1 MMKYWS
7 PKSIFFGVIGVVVFL
22 SGCESQVE
30 HLLVSPNTNL
40 KGQLAITESKLHFIV
55 VHDTDTILSSSTI
68 GLELGEI
75 DLTQNVDISEVTYK
89 TYDNTWSTVNGKQP
103 TVKNSYNEYTCK
115 VVSNTNNNVGYN
127 IQFRM
132 YNDGFAFRYHFPKI
146 LGDSLT
152 IQQELTK
159 LNIQQEYTYW
169 SYNGERH
176 NLGPISSAEGSREK
190 VKTPMVIKTNTGKY
204 ISALEGAIKNTA
216 PFSFNVSNKSGV
228 LSINNKPISV
238 SSGFETS
245 WRTFI
250 IGDKAGSLVSSDLLV
265 NLNEPNK
272 IEDSSWIKPGKA
284 LWDWRVWGYTTK
296 DGFVYGGNTVSHKR
310 MIDFAS
316 QNNIQYLLIDADWY
330 GSEFNESSD
339 PTTSKSDIDIEECI
353 AYGKKNNVG
362 IILYLNDVG
371 AKTYG
376 LENVIKQFAEWG
388 AVGIKYGFMKG
399 TPKQKVIHTQEVVQL
414 CAKYKLMVN
423 FHDSPVTPSGDY
435 RTWPNL
441 MSKEYGHAQAD
452 AKRSYYPETAVNA
465 TLINLISGP
474 LDLTNGYFDLNEAHK
489 RDKVFQQLPG
499 TVVAEVAKLIAV
511 HTGWMVLPDSPEAYM
526 AKEDLFNAIR
536 QMPAQ
541 FNGFKVLD
549 GEIDEFVSIARKAG
563 ENWFVGSLTNR
574 EGREINLPLDFLDEG
589 EKYKATFYED
599 TSDSHF
605 LENKESYTISITELT
620 KESNLKIRMAP
631 GGGHVLHL
639 EKIN

>member
-1 MMKYWS
+1 
-7 PKSIFFGVIGVVVFL
+7 
-22 SGCESQVE
+22 
-30 HLLVSPNTNL
+30 
-40 KGQLAITESKLHFIV
+40 
-55 VHDTDTILSSSTI
+55 
-68 GLELGEI
+68 
-75 DLTQNVDISEVTYK
+75 
-89 TYDNTWSTVNGKQP
+89 
-103 TVKNSYNEYTCK
+103 
-115 VVSNTNNNVGYN
+115 
-127 IQFRM
+127 
-132 YNDGFAFRYHFPKI
+132 
-146 LGDSLT
+146 
-152 IQQELTK
+152 
-159 LNIQQEYTYW
+159 
-169 SYNGERH
+169 
-176 NLGPISSAEGSREK
+176 
-190 VKTPMVIKTNTGKY
+190 
-204 ISALEGAIKNTA
+204 IKNTA
-216 PFSFNVSNKSGV
+216 PISFNVSNKSGV
-228 LSINNKPISV
+228 LSINNKPVSV

-250 IGDKAGSLVSSDLLV
+250 IGNKAGSLVSSDLLV

-376 LENVIKQFAEWG
+376 LENVIKQFAAWG

-465 TLINLISGP
+465 TLINMISGP

-536 QMPAQ
+536 LMPAQ

-549 GEIDEFVSIARKAG
+549 GEIDEYVSIARKAG

-574 EGREINLPLDFLDEG
+574 ESREINLPLDFLDEG
-589 EKYKATFYED
+589 EKYKATLYED
-599 TSDSHF
+599 ASDSHF
-605 LENKESYTISITELT
+605 LENKESYTISITEFT
-620 KESNLKIRMAP
+620 KESNLKIRMAS

>member
-1 MMKYWS
+1 MKKYWS
-7 PKSIFFGVIGVVVFL
+7 PKSIFFGVISVVVFL
-22 SGCESQVE
+22 TGCESQEE
-30 HLLVSPNTNL
+30 HLLVSPNTKL
-40 KGQLAITESKLHFIV
+40 TGQLAITESKLQFIL

-115 VVSNTNNNVGYN
+115 VVSNTNNNVGYD

-132 YNDGFAFRYHFPKI
+132 YNDGFAFRYQFPKI

-176 NLGPISSAEGSREK
+176 NLGPISSTEGSREK

-216 PFSFNVSNKSGV
+216 PISFNVSNKSGV
-228 LSINNKPISV
+228 LSINNKPVSV

-376 LENVIKQFAEWG
+376 LENVIKQFAAWG

-399 TPKQKVIHTQEVVQL
+399 TPKKKVIHTQEVV
-414 CAKYKLMVN
+414 
-423 FHDSPVTPSGDY
+423 
-435 RTWPNL
+435 
-441 MSKEYGHAQAD
+441 
-452 AKRSYYPETAVNA
+452 
-465 TLINLISGP
+465 
-474 LDLTNGYFDLNEAHK
+474 
-489 RDKVFQQLPG
+489 
-499 TVVAEVAKLIAV
+499 
-511 HTGWMVLPDSPEAYM
+511 
-526 AKEDLFNAIR
+526 
-536 QMPAQ
+536 
-541 FNGFKVLD
+541 
-549 GEIDEFVSIARKAG
+549 
-563 ENWFVGSLTNR
+563 
-574 EGREINLPLDFLDEG
+574 
-589 EKYKATFYED
+589 
-599 TSDSHF
+599 
-605 LENKESYTISITELT
+605 
-620 KESNLKIRMAP
+620 
-631 GGGHVLHL
+631 
-639 EKIN
+639 

>member
-1 MMKYWS
+1 MMKYWRAS
-7 PKSIFFGVIGVVVFL
+7 GIIFGVINVVVFL
-22 SGCESQVE
+22 IGCENQAE
-30 HLLVSPNTNL
+30 PILVSPDHKLTVQLFNT
-40 KGQLAITESKLHFIV
+40 KSKLQFLFM
-55 VHDTDTILSSSTI
+55 HDTDTIFSSSSI

-75 DLTQNVDISEVTYK
+75 DLTKNVHIGEVAYK
-89 TYDNTWSTVNGKQP
+89 SYDNTWSTINGKQP

-132 YNDGFAFRYHFPKI
+132 YNDGFAFRYQFPKI
-146 LGDSLT
+146 LSDSVT

-159 LNIQQEYTYW
+159 LNITQDYTYW
-169 SYNGERH
+169 AYNGERH
-176 NLGPISSAEGSREK
+176 NLGPVSSTEGSYEK
-190 VKTPMVIKTNTGKY
+190 VRTPMVIKTNSGKY
-204 ISALEGAIKNTA
+204 IAALEGAIVNTA
-216 PFSFNVSNKSGV
+216 PITFNASNDNGV
-228 LSINNKPISV
+228 LSINNTPVRIT
-238 SSGFETS
+238 SGFETS

-250 IGDKAGSLVSSDLLV
+250 IGDKAGDLVSSELLV

-296 DGFVYGGNTVSHKR
+296 DGFEYGGNTVSHKR

-316 QNNIQYLLIDADWY
+316 QNNIQYLLVDADWY
-330 GSEFNESSD
+330 GSEFSESSD

-376 LENVIKQFAEWG
+376 QENVIKQFAEWG

-399 TPKQKVIHTQEVVQL
+399 TPKQKVINTQKVVQL
-414 CAKYKLMVN
+414 CAKYKMMVN
-423 FHDSPVTPSGDY
+423 FHDSPIAPSGDY

-452 AKRSYYPETAVNA
+452 AKRSYFPETAVNA
-465 TLINLISGP
+465 TLINMISGP

-489 RDKVFQQLPG
+489 RDKVFQELPG
-499 TVVAEVAKLIAV
+499 TVVAEVAKLITV

-526 AKEDLFNAIR
+526 AKEDLFNAIK

-549 GEIDEFVSIARKAG
+549 GEIDEYVSIARKAG

-574 EGREINLPLDFLDEG
+574 ESREINLQLDFLEEG
-589 EKYKATFYED
+589 EKYKATLYED

-605 LENKESYTISITELT
+605 LDNKESYTISVTELT

-631 GGGHVLHL
+631 GGGHVIHL
-639 EKIN
+639 EKID